1 MENETIGYL
10 REKFSWQ
17 RKLQEP
23 PDRRVYDEFK
33 KQQKNINTSEM
44 KSWSGRRYNPMGT
57 WILL

>member
-10 REKFSWQ
+10 REEFSWQ

-33 KQQKNINTSEM
+33 K
-44 KSWSGRRYNPMGT
+44 
-57 WILL
+57 